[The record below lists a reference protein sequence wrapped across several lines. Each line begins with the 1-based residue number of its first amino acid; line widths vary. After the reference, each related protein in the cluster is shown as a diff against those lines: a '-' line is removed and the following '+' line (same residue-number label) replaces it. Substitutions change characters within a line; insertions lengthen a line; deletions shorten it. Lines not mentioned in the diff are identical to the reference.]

1 MVKLDSCIGSC
12 NTLNNLSNK
21 VCVPNK
27 TEDLHLSL
35 FNMITEVNES
45 KTLTEQ
51 IACECKWIFDGQKL

>member
-45 KTLTEQ
+45 KKLTEH

>member
-45 KTLTEQ
+45 KTLTEH
-51 IACECKWIFDGQKL
+51 IACECK